1 MWKIIKNITVGFKIS
16 KLACKNISMPI
27 FKNSLEWNLL
37 AKSLVC
43 FFDREKIKEHM
54 LFLHK
59 TTTTPK
65 TKHQQKSANNIS
77 LSPHLRYLPKQNPS
91 LENTY
96 FQMHSIR
103 RLISERLAVWLFL
116 PWLQY
121 VPVSVFLPLIP
132 LICWNCH
139 TLNQWFCSLDLIF
152 PVTGNG
158 VQQTFCLQIN
168 YSHCD
173 VCCFLSASNDFAPP
187 QTMRWLWL
195 AFPHQSEEMSFHLF
209 CQTYL
214 STVCHY

>member
-1 MWKIIKNITVGFKIS
+1 MFCLPGGITQLKAGRNNPQLIIVCEKSLNITVGFKMS

-43 FFDREKIKEHM
+43 FFDREKIKEYM

-77 LSPHLRYLPKQNPS
+77 LSPHLRNLPEQNPS

-116 PWLQY
+116 P
-121 VPVSVFLPLIP
+121 
-132 LICWNCH
+132 
-139 TLNQWFCSLDLIF
+139 
-152 PVTGNG
+152 
-158 VQQTFCLQIN
+158 
-168 YSHCD
+168 
-173 VCCFLSASNDFAPP
+173 
-187 QTMRWLWL
+187 
-195 AFPHQSEEMSFHLF
+195 
-209 CQTYL
+209 
-214 STVCHY
+214 